1 MAAPHPGHVTAS
13 APASADRDRAVP
25 QDGQN
30 AAESNISAKHDG
42 QLTVASRAV
51 QYGQRR
57 ASGSTAAPQFGQC
70 SDEASA
76 AIAFRIAVLPDA

>member
-1 MAAPHPGHVTAS
+1 MASPQPGQVTVA
-13 APASADRDRAVP
+13 AAGSADRDRGVP
-25 QDGQN
+25 QPGQN
-30 AAESNISAKHDG
+30 AAVSNISAKQDG

-70 SDEASA
+70 SDEASEG
-76 AIAFRIAVLPDA
+76 IAFRIAVLPDS